1 MHKEVTMGSPEV
13 EAAELGT
20 WWPTRKWWAATILA
34 FGGILATWATAGWG
48 WTDELSGAAIT
59 LLTQRVVAYLVPND
73 TTPGG
78 VPSARGSKI

>member
-13 EAAELGT
+13 EAAEQET

-34 FGGILATWATAGWG
+34 VGGIVTTWATAGWG

-59 LLTQRVVAYLVPND
+59 LLTQRIVAYLVPNEH
-73 TTPGG
+73 TPGG
-78 VPSARGSKI
+78 VPTARGSKI